1 MKRKIAIL
9 LLMVG
14 SFLLVGCGENM
25 TAKDAVRDY
34 LEMYV
39 TLDDRVVDQL
49 NDFVD
54 KEDLTDTQKNVYKE
68 VLRKEYTSL
77 SYTLENETYDGD
89 VAYITAKIHVID
101 LYKVQKDALHYFE
114 EHKEEFN
121 DEDGNYDKSKFLDY
135 KLEQMKMA
143 TDTTSYE
150 IEFKVV
156 EDDGHWTVSQLSN
169 DALEKLHGIY
179 NYEE

>member
-1 MKRKIAIL
+1 MKRKIAIFLLMIGSL
-9 LLMVG
+9 LL
-14 SFLLVGCGENM
+14 SGCGENM

-39 TLDDRVVDQL
+39 TLDNRVVEQL
-49 NDFVD
+49 DDFVN
-54 KEDLTDTQKNVYKE
+54 KEDLTEEQKNVYKE
-68 VLRKEYTSL
+68 VLKKEYTSL
-77 SYTLENETYDGD
+77 SYSIENETYDND
-89 VAYITAKIHVID
+89 VAYITTKIHVID
-101 LYKVQKDALHYFE
+101 LYKVQKDALYYFE

-135 KLEQMKMA
+135 KLEQMMLA

-150 IEFKVV
+150 IEFKVIE
-156 EDDGHWTVSQLSN
+156 EDNHWTVSQLSN
-169 DALEKLHGIY
+169 ESLEKLHGIY